1 MSSFLFIL
9 ISGYIPQLWGFLLES
24 LGGGGGG
31 VLGFGDAGFS
41 GPDYCLSFLQG
52 FGETPERLQYPFYN

>member
-24 LGGGGGG
+24 LGGGGG
-31 VLGFGDAGFS
+31 FGGWGCRVRA
-41 GPDYCLSFLQG
+41 LIIVFLQG
-52 FGETPERLQYPFYN
+52 FGEIPERLQYPSYN